1 MLLAM
6 GAPKKPQRLCEK
18 VVRFPR
24 ILENDNFDIDS
35 LDGNSGTDEQIVS
48 EVILRNSSIYLTN
61 NI

>member
-24 ILENDNFDIDS
+24 ILENENFDLDS
-35 LDGNSGTDEQIVS
+35 LEGNSDAGGYIVS
-48 EVILRNSSIYLTN
+48 
-61 NI
+61 